1 MNIYTDT
8 NSPFPSQ
15 VVSDAEKASLEYGEQ
30 VAQAI
35 EQEWFSQGRV
45 SGNRYLT
52 NWNNFHQLRLYARGE
67 QSIQKYKDELAIN
80 GDLSYLNLDWKPVPI
95 LSKFVDIVVNG
106 ISSKSYDI
114 KAYAQDPESI
124 KKRTEYA
131 SKIYEDMLSKEY
143 LENLKQTLGLDLYQ
157 SPSKDI
163 IPENREELELHM
175 QLSYKQSVEIAEEEA
190 ISSVFAQNKYDL
202 IRRRLNMDLVTCG
215 IAAAKTSFNVANG
228 VTVDYVDPAYMI
240 YSYTED
246 PNFEDIY
253 YVGEIK
259 AITIPELKK
268 EFPHISEEELK
279 RIQAQPGNRSYITG
293 WGDYDANTVQVLYFD
308 YKTYHNQVFKI
319 KQTDQ
324 GLIKAIEK
332 PDTFNPE
339 PNENFERVGRSI
351 EVLYSGAKVLGT
363 NTMLKWELAQNM
375 SRPFAD
381 TTKVKMNYA
390 ICAPRMYKG
399 RIESIVSKCTGF
411 ADMIQLTHLKLQQ
424 VISRM
429 VPDGVYLDMDGLSEV
444 DLGNGTNY
452 NPAEALNMYFQTGS
466 IVGRSLTQEGDMN
479 PGKVPIQEL
488 QSGSGNAKISSL
500 IQTYQYYLQM
510 IRDVTGLNEARDGS
524 LPDRNTLVGLQ
535 KLAANA
541 SNVATRHIVQ
551 SSLFL
556 TLKLAE
562 NISLKVADALE
573 FPLTKSSLQNS
584 ISTYNIKTLEEV
596 VNLNLHD
603 FGIFLE
609 LEPDEEEKQQLESNI
624 QIALQAKNID
634 VEDAIDLRS
643 IKNLK
648 LANQMLKVKRKEKAK
663 QDQAAQQANIAAQS
677 QAQAAAAEK
686 TAMAEVQKQQA
697 ISGANVEYEKAKSQF
712 EIERMQI
719 QAQLKKQEMQMQHQF
734 DMQLK
739 QVEEEQAQLEQN
751 IQVALQ
757 AGGIDLED
765 AIDLRQIRNLK
776 LANQMLKVKRRQK
789 AKQDQANQQANIQA
803 QAQAQA
809 ETAEKTAMAEVQKQQ
824 AISGANVEYEKAK
837 SEFEKDRMQLQS
849 QLDQQK
855 MMQQHKNDMEL
866 KQLEVQQQQQK
877 EKEIEDRKDKRI
889 KMEGTQQSK
898 MIQQRQTDS
907 PAIDFEAESGLDM
920 SPFM

>member
-1 MNIYTDT
+1 MNIYTNT

-15 VVSDAEKASLEYGEQ
+15 VVSDAEKASLKYGQQ

-35 EQEWFSQGRV
+35 EQEWFSQGRT

-52 NWNNFHQLRLYARGE
+52 NWNNFHMLRSYARGE

-106 ISSKSYDI
+106 ISSKAYDI

-124 KKRTEYA
+124 KKRTSYA
-131 SKIYEDMLSKEY
+131 SKIYEDMLSDEY
-143 LENLKQTLGLDLYQ
+143 LANLKNVLGLDLYQ
-157 SPSKDI
+157 SPDPGI
-163 IPENREELELHM
+163 IPETTEELELHM

-190 ISSVFAQNKYDL
+190 ISSVLAQNKYDL
-202 IRRRLNMDLVTCG
+202 IRRRLNMDLTVCG
-215 IAAAKTSFNVANG
+215 IAAAKTSFNTAEG
-228 VTVDYVDPAYMI
+228 ITVDYVDPAYMV

-246 PNFEDIY
+246 PNFQDIY
-253 YVGEIK
+253 YVGELK
-259 AITIPELKK
+259 SITIPELKK

-279 RIQAQPGNRSYITG
+279 RIQEMPGNRSYITG

-324 GLIKAIEK
+324 GLVKAIEK
-332 PDTFNPE
+332 PDTFNPPE
-339 PNENFERVGRSI
+339 SDMFERVGRSI

-363 NTMLKWELAQNM
+363 DTMLKWELAENM
-375 SRPFAD
+375 SRPYAD

-390 ICAPRMYKG
+390 ICAPRIYKG
-399 RIESIVSKCTGF
+399 RIESLVSKCTGF

-429 VPDGVYLDMDGLSEV
+429 VPDGVYLDMDGLAEV

-488 QSGSGNAKISSL
+488 SASTGQGKINSL
-500 IQTYQYYLQM
+500 ISTYQYYLQM

-551 SSLFL
+551 SSLYL

-573 FPLTKSSLQNS
+573 FPLTKASLQNS
-584 ISTYNIKTLEEV
+584 ISTYNIKTLSEV

-609 LEPDEEEKQQLESNI
+609 LEPDEEEKQQLEANI
-624 QIALQAKNID
+624 QVALQAGNID
-634 VEDAIDLRS
+634 VEDAIDLRG

-648 LANQMLKVKRKEKAK
+648 LANQMLKVKRK
-663 QDQAAQQANIAAQS
+663 
-677 QAQAAAAEK
+677 
-686 TAMAEVQKQQA
+686 
-697 ISGANVEYEKAKSQF
+697 
-712 EIERMQI
+712 
-719 QAQLKKQEMQMQHQF
+719 
-734 DMQLK
+734 
-739 QVEEEQAQLEQN
+739 
-751 IQVALQ
+751 
-757 AGGIDLED
+757 
-765 AIDLRQIRNLK
+765 
-776 LANQMLKVKRRQK
+776 QK
-789 AKQDQANQQANIQA
+789 AKQDQANQQANIAAQSEA
-803 QAQAQA
+803 QAAA
-809 ETAEKTAMAEVQKQQ
+809 AEKTAMAEVQKQQ

-837 SEFEKDRMQLQS
+837 SEFEKDRMQLQA

-855 MMQQHKNDMEL
+855 MMMQHKNDMEL
-866 KQLEVQQQQQK
+866 KKVEVEGMSAK
-877 EKEIEDRKDKRI
+877 EKLIEDRKDKRS
-889 KMEGTQQSK
+889 KMEATQQSE
-898 MIQQRQTDS
+898 MISQRKNDSLPINFENENVEMDTTDMLPS
-907 PAIDFEAESGLDM
+907 L
-920 SPFM
+920 

>member
-1 MNIYTDT
+1 MNIYTNT

-15 VVSDAEKASLEYGEQ
+15 VVSDAEKASLKYGEQ

-35 EQEWFSQGRV
+35 EQEWFSQGRT

-52 NWNNFHQLRLYARGE
+52 NWNNFHQLRSYARGE

-124 KKRTEYA
+124 KQRTSYA
-131 SKIYEDMLSKEY
+131 SKIYEDMLSDEY
-143 LENLKQTLGLDLYQ
+143 LTNLKNTLGLDLYQ
-157 SPSKDI
+157 SPDPNI
-163 IPENREELELHM
+163 IPETTEELELHM

-190 ISSVFAQNKYDL
+190 ISSVLAQNKYDL
-202 IRRRLNMDLVTCG
+202 IRRRLNMDLTVCG
-215 IAAAKTSFNVANG
+215 IAAAKTSFNTAEG
-228 VTVDYVDPAYMI
+228 ITVDYVDPAYMV

-246 PNFEDIY
+246 PNFQDIY
-253 YVGEIK
+253 YVGELK
-259 AITIPELKK
+259 SITIPELKK
-268 EFPHISEEELK
+268 EFPNISEEELK
-279 RIQAQPGNRSYITG
+279 RIQEMPGNRSYITG

-324 GLIKAIEK
+324 GLVKAIEK
-332 PDTFNPE
+332 PDTFNPPE
-339 PNENFERVGRSI
+339 SDMFERVGRSI

-363 NTMLKWELAQNM
+363 DTMLKWELAENM
-375 SRPFAD
+375 SRPYAD

-390 ICAPRMYKG
+390 ICAPRIYKG
-399 RIESIVSKCTGF
+399 RIESLVSKCTGF

-429 VPDGVYLDMDGLSEV
+429 VPDGVYLDMDGLAEV

-488 QSGSGNAKISSL
+488 SASTGQGKINSL
-500 IQTYQYYLQM
+500 ISTYQYYLQM

-551 SSLFL
+551 SSLYL

-562 NISLKVADALE
+562 NVSLKVADALE
-573 FPLTKSSLQNS
+573 FPLTKASLQNS
-584 ISTYNIKTLEEV
+584 ISTYNIKTLSEV

-609 LEPDEEEKQQLESNI
+609 LEPDEEEKQQLEANI
-624 QIALQAKNID
+624 QVALQAGNID
-634 VEDAIDLRS
+634 VEDAIDLRG

-648 LANQMLKVKRKEKAK
+648 LANQMLKVKRKQKAK
-663 QDQAAQQANIAAQS
+663 QDQANQEANIAAQS
-677 QAQAAAAEK
+677 EAQAAAAEK
-686 TAMAEVQKQQA
+686 TAM
-697 ISGANVEYEKAKSQF
+697 S
-712 EIERMQI
+712 
-719 QAQLKKQEMQMQHQF
+719 
-734 DMQLK
+734 
-739 QVEEEQAQLEQN
+739 
-751 IQVALQ
+751 
-757 AGGIDLED
+757 
-765 AIDLRQIRNLK
+765 
-776 LANQMLKVKRRQK
+776 
-789 AKQDQANQQANIQA
+789 
-803 QAQAQA
+803 
-809 ETAEKTAMAEVQKQQ
+809 EVQKQQ

-837 SEFEKDRMQLQS
+837 SEFEKDRMQLQA

-855 MMQQHKNDMEL
+855 MMMQHKNDMEL
-866 KQLEVQQQQQK
+866 KNVEVQGMSEK
-877 EKEIEDRKDKRI
+877 EKLIEDRKDKRS
-889 KMEGTQQSK
+889 KMEATQQSE
-898 MIQQRQTDS
+898 MITQRKNDSLPINVKTDCPDLLLS
-907 PAIDFEAESGLDM
+907 SFCQ
-920 SPFM
+920 PFGDLTF